1 MLALRDQENLVHAH
15 QTTAAAKPLNQG
27 TRGLQPK
34 TPGLRNQKTPFKI
47 PLNDENNA
55 GLFGKKGKGNDTRNE
70 NTIKPGKDA
79 FVTPLGPRNRAPLG
93 MKTTNAKA
101 KGLQTPAPPAETVK
115 KTNKRGSTGQKA
127 KKAAPVVQPSKTE
140 LLDSLTEDDIPDIE
154 YMPPKPQELP
164 DFPDDIT
171 YDTTFPQFQGNNI
184 ARGWERVYSKEEIG
198 PDGLTK
204 RERKFQEDSIAYD
217 KMVDEMIQKQVDDM
231 PLLEINTDEFLD
243 QPGIEQQREE
253 ECRAKEEA
261 SKKKY
266 ARSVSTRSIST
277 LKSREA
283 ATALSRPSSLSK
295 GKSAPAPKSRPT
307 SALSTRSKKTP
318 APTNPS
324 SMRHTAAAASS
335 RTTVGYSKGRSV
347 SSSLKGKTAKPDTTR
362 PPSSSILSPAT
373 YTELYGPPPVGSE
386 MWMRCKTAEYCT
398 PDEPEE
404 EVEEIPPFYE
414 EDEETQNFQLTL

>member
-1 MLALRDQENLVHAH
+1 M
-15 QTTAAAKPLNQG
+15 
-27 TRGLQPK
+27 
-34 TPGLRNQKTPFKI
+34 
-47 PLNDENNA
+47 
-55 GLFGKKGKGNDTRNE
+55 
-70 NTIKPGKDA
+70 
-79 FVTPLGPRNRAPLG
+79 
-93 MKTTNAKA
+93 
-101 KGLQTPAPPAETVK
+101 
-115 KTNKRGSTGQKA
+115 
-127 KKAAPVVQPSKTE
+127 
-140 LLDSLTEDDIPDIE
+140 
-154 YMPPKPQELP
+154 P

-243 QPGIEQQREE
+243 QPEIEQQREE
-253 ECRAKEEA
+253 ERRAKEEA
-261 SKKKY
+261 SKKKH

-277 LKSREA
+277 VKSREA
-283 ATALSRPSSLSK
+283 ATALSRPSSSLSK
-295 GKSAPAPKSRPT
+295 GKPAAAPKSRPT

-347 SSSLKGKTAKPDTTR
+347 SSSLKGKAAKPETTR
-362 PPSSSILSPAT
+362 PPSSSILSPTT

-386 MWMRCKTAEYCT
+386 MWMRCKTAEYCA